1 MILQFPVKIKSWP
14 VISIIKKLPMSNE
27 RARNGLIKAFFTN
40 NPSYALINSW
50 SELES
55 QVSFDTKFSYNEPKS
70 KQIIDACCTKLSLSK
85 SNKYRLEII
94 SQKRNGV
101 AHALGERK
109 PPNWSD
115 VLFVLRISR
124 KYRK

>member
-1 MILQFPVKIKSWP
+1 MMQFPIRINSWA
-14 VISIIKKLPMSNE
+14 VTSMLKKLPMSNE

-40 NPSYALINSW
+40 NPSYALINAW

-55 QVSFDTKFSYNEPKS
+55 QISYDTIFSHQKPRS
-70 KQIIDACCTKLSLSK
+70 KQVMDACNAKLSLNK
-85 SNKYRLEII
+85 SSRNRLHII

-115 VLFVLRISR
+115 VLFVLRISK

>member
-1 MILQFPVKIKSWP
+1 MPFPVKINSWP
-14 VISIIKKLPMSNE
+14 VISIMKKFPMSNE

-40 NPSYALINSW
+40 NPSYAQKNSW

-55 QVSFDTKFSYNEPKS
+55 QVSYDTRFSHKKPKS
-70 KQIIDACCTKLSLSK
+70 KQIIDACSTKLSLNN
-85 SNKYRLEII
+85 SNKNRLEII

-115 VLFVLRISR
+115 VLFVLRISK